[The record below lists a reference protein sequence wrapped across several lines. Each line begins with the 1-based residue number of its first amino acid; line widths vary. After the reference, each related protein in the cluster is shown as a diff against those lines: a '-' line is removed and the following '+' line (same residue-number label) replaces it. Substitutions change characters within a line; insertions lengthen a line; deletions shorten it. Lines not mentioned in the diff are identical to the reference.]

1 MEHGD
6 SPAVQRLVLVGF
18 MGCGKSTVGRIL
30 ARRLGWTFLDV
41 DDLVEEREGRSV
53 ERIFDED
60 GEAGFRR
67 MEHDVTLEQL
77 ARDRVV
83 VATGGG
89 WPVAPGRMETV
100 GPEALTVWLDVPLSE
115 LESRLSN
122 TTDER
127 PLLKVPDR
135 QRRMADLLAQR
146 VPRYQRAAAR
156 VDGRGL
162 PEDVAERILALMGS

>member
-6 SPAVQRLVLVGF
+6 SPTVQRLVLVGF
-18 MGCGKSTVGRIL
+18 MGCGKSTVGRVL

-41 DDLVEEREGRSV
+41 DDLLVEREGRSI

-67 MEHDVTLEQL
+67 IEHEVTLEQL

-89 WPVAPGRMETV
+89 WPVMPGRMETV
-100 GPEALTVWLDVPLSE
+100 GPGSLTVWLDVPLSE
-115 LESRLSN
+115 LESRLSGPP
-122 TTDER
+122 DER
-127 PLLKVPDR
+127 PLLNVPDR
-135 QRRMADLLAQR
+135 QHRMAELLSDR
-146 VPRYQRAAAR
+146 MSWYQQAAAR

-162 PEDVAERILALMGS
+162 PEAVAERILALMGS